1 MIDRI
6 LALYG
11 QSTYDFRAQANP
23 ADPLAHLFAD
33 WVPYYR
39 MKAAIAAALAPQRIL
54 EIGVRFGYG
63 GAAFLH
69 GAPTAH
75 YTGID
80 IDSDSFGGVRGAMD
94 WARRILPAG
103 QHELVVANT
112 QHLAELPGGRFDL
125 IHVDGQQDGD
135 STFHDL
141 ELAIAQA
148 DWVLLDGYLW
158 TPQNFRAASEFL
170 LHHRDRLDYYFVIP
184 GYAGELLIKTRGV
197 ARTDA
202 GEQAAHSSVIRDTYN
217 ADYYLKDCGGWDAFQ
232 VHRGRLL
239 TDLRLRSVFDLA
251 MLRPV
256 SRTLDLGCGRGE
268 IAYQAAVQESE
279 VVAVDYSADAIAIA
293 RESIAA
299 APPALRER
307 IELRCEDA
315 STTWLRAPA
324 DVAIAGDLVEHMAPA
339 ELDRLY
345 AQVASQLAPAG
356 RFLVHTFPNK
366 WFYDYDYVARRRAAA
381 AVGAYLPPDPR
392 SRYERLMHINEQSPR
407 VLRRQLARHF
417 RHVLLWFST
426 PEDPAGS
433 LRRRCRP
440 RELAAFR
447 DIFAFASHQP
457 IDPAEIVAL
466 FQPHVW
472 TPHEIGQ
479 LELQL
484 AAPPTEM
491 PAGASQTVSLRVN
504 NRAPIALNSF
514 GAHPIHLAY
523 HWVRADGIMHTF
535 DGRRSPIVPSIAAGQ
550 RRVLQAMVVAPSE
563 PGDYQLEV
571 SLVQEG
577 VNWFHQVAPTALV
590 SCRVRILPTA

>member
-6 LALYG
+6 LALYA
-11 QSTYDFRAQANP
+11 QSTYDFRVHANP

-80 IDSDSFGGVRGAMD
+80 IDSDSFGGVRGALH
-94 WARRILPAG
+94 WARRILPAA
-103 QHELVVANT
+103 QHELIVANT
-112 QHLAELPGGRFDL
+112 QQLTTLPGGRYDL

-141 ELAIAQA
+141 ELAVAQA

-184 GYAGELLIKTRGV
+184 GYAGELLIKTRAANRIG
-197 ARTDA
+197 D
-202 GEQAAHSSVIRDTYN
+202 GDQAAHSSVIRDTYN
-217 ADYYLKDCGGWDAFQ
+217 ADYYLKDCGGWDTFQ

-256 SRTLDLGCGRGE
+256 RHALDLGCGRGE
-268 IAYQAAVQESE
+268 IAYQAAVQESD

-293 RESIAA
+293 RDSIAA
-299 APPALRER
+299 APRALRER

-315 STTWLRAPA
+315 STTQLRTPA
-324 DVAIAGDLVEHMAPA
+324 DVAIAGDLVEHMAPD

-345 AQVASQLAPAG
+345 AQVASQLAPTG

-366 WFYDYDYVARRRAAA
+366 WFYDYHYVARRRAAA
-381 AVGAYLPPDPR
+381 ALGTYLPPDPR

-417 RHVLLWFST
+417 KHVLLWFSA
-426 PEDPAGS
+426 PEDPVGS
-433 LRRRCRP
+433 LGRRCRP
-440 RELAAFR
+440 RELAGYR
-447 DIFAFASHQP
+447 DIFAFASQQP

-466 FQPHVW
+466 FRPHIW
-472 TPHEIGQ
+472 TPQEIGQ
-479 LELQL
+479 LDLQL
-484 AAPPTEM
+484 VTPPTEM
-491 PAGASQTVSLRVN
+491 PAGADFTVALRVH
-504 NRAPIALNSF
+504 NRASVALNSC
-514 GAHPIHLAY
+514 GGNPIHLAY
-523 HWVRADGIMHTF
+523 HWVRADGSMHTF

-550 RRVLQAMVVAPSE
+550 QRVLQALVLAPAE
-563 PGDYQLEV
+563 PGDYHLQV

-577 VNWFHQVAPTALV
+577 VNWFHQVAPTALAACPLKITPV
-590 SCRVRILPTA
+590 S